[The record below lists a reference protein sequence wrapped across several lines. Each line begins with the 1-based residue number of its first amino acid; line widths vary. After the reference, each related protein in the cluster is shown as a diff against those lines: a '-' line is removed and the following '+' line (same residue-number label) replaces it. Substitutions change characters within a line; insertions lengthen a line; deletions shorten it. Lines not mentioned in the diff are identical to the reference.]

1 MIGRRNSQGSCSDY
15 SNNDPNIEVSVSHWL
30 RGKVSSVFEI
40 PIDALALA
48 YQSAGSILLVFFE
61 ESFEGFFTLLV
72 MLSLIVLAMLKF
84 R

>member
-1 MIGRRNSQGSCSDY
+1 M
-15 SNNDPNIEVSVSHWL
+15 
-30 RGKVSSVFEI
+30 
-40 PIDALALA
+40 DALALA

-72 MLSLIVLAMLKF
+72 MLSLIVLAMIKF